1 MNILHL
7 KNFPIFQQL
16 QLEEALLRLDT
27 RNFCIINEGSPPAIV
42 MGISGKPEELINFEN
57 LGKNPIPIIKRF
69 SGGGTVIVDE
79 ETIFISF
86 LCQKDLHDFAPY
98 PEPIM
103 RWTEEI
109 YKEALDISDF
119 SLRENDYVIGERKF
133 GGNAQYLRKDR
144 WLHHTTLLWDYKK
157 ERMDLLLPP
166 KKTPKYRM
174 KRSHEDFLTKLSE
187 HLPDKEQFLK
197 AFKSS
202 LKSRYPTQE
211 ISFDELEPILGRSH
225 RKSCEIIP

>member
-157 ERMDLLLPP
+157 E
-166 KKTPKYRM
+166 
-174 KRSHEDFLTKLSE
+174 
-187 HLPDKEQFLK
+187 
-197 AFKSS
+197 
-202 LKSRYPTQE
+202 
-211 ISFDELEPILGRSH
+211 
-225 RKSCEIIP
+225 